1 MGEIVRQIY
10 VNGKWIDERRVED
23 KEVEK
28 NRRIFNRMLKEEL
41 NKTDNS
47 NNKLVL
53 TGVEKCKSVF

>member
-10 VNGKWIDERRVED
+10 VNGKWIDERRVDD